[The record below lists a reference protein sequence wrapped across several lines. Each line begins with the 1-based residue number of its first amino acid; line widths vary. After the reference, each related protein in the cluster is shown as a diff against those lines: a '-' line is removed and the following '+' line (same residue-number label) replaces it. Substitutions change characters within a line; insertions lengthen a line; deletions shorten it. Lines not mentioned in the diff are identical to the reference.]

1 MEHAGGADKAAHMAT
16 MKRLLEGCRGLVP
29 GMGAFE
35 VGLAAPGLEAT
46 CDVVLVSEFG
56 SAAALEACQRHPQ
69 HLAIRPFI
77 GAVHAERQGVDD
89 EV

>member
-1 MEHAGGADKAAHMAT
+1 MAT

-69 HLAIRPFI
+69 HLAIRPHRR
-77 GAVHAERQGVDD
+77 GAGGAAMRRPRGLK
-89 EV
+89 